1 MRHSNPIQTSKS
13 YPDNLIEIKLIET
26 NFTESVAGVES
37 PEVSKSSR
45 NLKIKYNIMF
55 YPKLTDYFDW
65 ILAQG

>member
-1 MRHSNPIQTSKS
+1 M
-13 YPDNLIEIKLIET
+13 EIKLIET